1 MGGHRKVWEKHYS
14 ELNWQGRRTEEST
27 KALSHSLLGTL
38 PDSRLAPLLGS

>member
-1 MGGHRKVWEKHYS
+1 MAQKSVGET
-14 ELNWQGRRTEEST
+14 LFCANLAGRRTAKLT